1 MDGSGKEGTGKGD
14 GASWHN
20 LETTGNTHM
29 KHLSVMG
36 FEKQE
41 WEKEVLALTVQREEI
56 SQSITKIQ
64 AAVDSKK
71 RDL

>member
-1 MDGSGKEGTGKGD
+1 
-14 GASWHN
+14 
-20 LETTGNTHM
+20 M

-64 AAVDSKK
+64 AAVDSEK